1 MDAVKDF
8 GELGARIRQ
17 VRLGAGLDQTSLA
30 RSCRLERTALS
41 RIESGERKVS
51 ALELTRIAEALRVT
65 LGDLILLPLADVRA
79 ARPPVD
85 EDSRPEEREIFRAGL
100 DLDRAWRD
108 LCRLRDDGLLEPV
121 DLGMGGGG
129 VDSPEPEQAQALARE
144 VRGFLDVGDAPLGAM
159 TDVAAELGLWCRTTA
174 ARVDGLSLTP
184 QPGLGV
190 AVIGADLEPGR
201 RRATA
206 AHEIGHHVVGDTH
219 EASGHYA
226 IPREA
231 EERIDAFAAELLLP
245 QAVVGRLHRP
255 SRDELIELAADYR
268 VSWSLLTATAEQAG
282 VDLKRADAYLNPV
295 DDDFYRVVGARPEE
309 DLRAPGLPRAWIM
322 ACARARDERLVT
334 PRRASELT
342 LGVLSGGESRCSDQR
357 TPQKRR
363 C

>member
-1 MDAVKDF
+1 MDAVKNF
-8 GELGARIRQ
+8 SELGARIRQ
-17 VRLGAGLDQTSLA
+17 VRLGVGLDQTSLA
-30 RSCRLERTALS
+30 RRCRLERTALS

-51 ALELTRIAEALRVT
+51 ALELVRIAEALRVT

-85 EDSRPEEREIFRAGL
+85 EDSRPEEHEIFRAGL

-129 VDSPEPEQAQALARE
+129 VDSPEQARALARE

-206 AHEIGHHVVGDTH
+206 AHEIGHHVAGDTY

-226 IPREA
+226 VPREA

-245 QAVVGRLHRP
+245 QAVVGRLRNP

-268 VSWSLLTATAEQAG
+268 VSWSLLIVTAEQAD

-295 DDDFYRVVGARPEE
+295 DDDFYRVVGAKSEE
-309 DLRAPGLPRAWIM
+309 DLRPPGLPRAWIR
-322 ACARARDERLVT
+322 ACVRARDEQRVT

-342 LGVLSGGESRCSDQR
+342 LGVLSGGESR
-357 TPQKRR
+357 
-363 C
+363 

>member
-17 VRLGAGLDQTSLA
+17 VRLGTGLDQTGLA
-30 RSCRLERTALS
+30 QRCRLERTALS

-129 VDSPEPEQAQALARE
+129 VDSPEQARALARE

-190 AVIGADLEPGR
+190 AVIGEALEPGR

-206 AHEIGHHVVGDTH
+206 AHEIGHHVAGDTY

-226 IPREA
+226 APREA
-231 EERIDAFAAELLLP
+231 EGRTDAFAAELLLP
-245 QAVVGRLHRP
+245 RAVVERLHNP
-255 SRDELIELAADYR
+255 SRDELIAMAANYR

-282 VDLKRADAYLNPV
+282 VDLKRADVYLNPV

-322 ACARARDERLVT
+322 ACARARDEQRVT

-342 LGVLSGGESRCSDQR
+342 LGVLSSGAPE
-357 TPQKRR
+357 
-363 C
+363 

>member
-1 MDAVKDF
+1 MDAVKNF
-8 GELGARIRQ
+8 SELGARIRQ

-30 RSCRLERTALS
+30 RSCHLERTALS

-51 ALELTRIAEALRVT
+51 ALELARIAEALRVT

-129 VDSPEPEQAQALARE
+129 VDSPEQARALARE

-159 TDVAAELGLWCRTTA
+159 TDVAAELGLWCRTTT
-174 ARVDGLSLTP
+174 ARIDGLSLTP

-190 AVIGADLEPGR
+190 AVIGEGLEPGR
-201 RRATA
+201 RRAAA
-206 AHEIGHHVVGDTH
+206 AHEIGHHVAGDAY

-226 IPREA
+226 VPREA

-245 QAVVGRLHRP
+245 QAVVGRLRNP

-268 VSWSLLTATAEQAG
+268 VSWSLLIATAEQAG

-322 ACARARDERLVT
+322 ACARARDERRVT

-342 LGVLSGGESRCSDQR
+342 LGVLSGGESR
-357 TPQKRR
+357 
-363 C
+363 

>member
-1 MDAVKDF
+1 MDAVKNF
-8 GELGARIRQ
+8 SELGARIRQ
-17 VRLGAGLDQTSLA
+17 VRLGVGLDQTGMA
-30 RSCRLERTALS
+30 RRCRLERTALS

-51 ALELTRIAEALRVT
+51 ALELVRIAEALRVT

-85 EDSRPEEREIFRAGL
+85 EDSRPEECESFRAGL

-129 VDSPEPEQAQALARE
+129 VDSPEQARALARE

-174 ARVDGLSLTP
+174 ARIDGLSLTP

-190 AVIGADLEPGR
+190 AVIGEALEPGR

-206 AHEIGHHVVGDTH
+206 AHEIGHHVAGDAY

-226 IPREA
+226 VPREV

-245 QAVVGRLHRP
+245 RAVVGRLRNP
-255 SRDELIELAADYR
+255 SRDELIAMAANYR
-268 VSWSLLTATAEQAG
+268 ISWSLLTATAEQAG
-282 VDLKRADAYLNPV
+282 VNLKQADMYLNPV

-322 ACARARDERLVT
+322 ACARARDKQRVT

-342 LGVLSGGESRCSDQR
+342 LGVLSSGAPE
-357 TPQKRR
+357 
-363 C
+363 

>member
-1 MDAVKDF
+1 MDTVKDF

-17 VRLGAGLDQTSLA
+17 VRLGTGLDQTGLA
-30 RSCRLERTALS
+30 QRCRLERTALS

-51 ALELTRIAEALRVT
+51 ALELARIAEVLQVT
-65 LGDLILLPLADVRA
+65 LSDLVLLPLADVRA

-85 EDSRPEEREIFRAGL
+85 EDSRPEERESFRAGL

-108 LCRLRDDGLLEPV
+108 LCQLRDDGLLEPV
-121 DLGMGGGG
+121 DLGMGGEGIG
-129 VDSPEPEQAQALARE
+129 SPEQARALARE
-144 VRGFLDVGDAPLGAM
+144 VRGFLGVGDDPLGAM
-159 TDVAAELGLWCRTTA
+159 ADVAAELGLWCRTTT
-174 ARVDGLSLTP
+174 ARIDGLSLTP

-190 AVIGADLEPGR
+190 AVIGEALEPGR

-206 AHEIGHHVVGDTH
+206 AHEIGHHVAGDAY

-226 IPREA
+226 APREA
-231 EERIDAFAAELLLP
+231 EGRIDAFAAELLLP
-245 QAVVGRLHRP
+245 RAVVERLHNP
-255 SRDELIELAADYR
+255 SRDELIAMAANYR

-282 VDLKRADAYLNPV
+282 VNLKRADVYLNPV

-322 ACARARDERLVT
+322 ACARARDKQRVT

-342 LGVLSGGESRCSDQR
+342 LGVLSSGAPE
-357 TPQKRR
+357 
-363 C
+363 